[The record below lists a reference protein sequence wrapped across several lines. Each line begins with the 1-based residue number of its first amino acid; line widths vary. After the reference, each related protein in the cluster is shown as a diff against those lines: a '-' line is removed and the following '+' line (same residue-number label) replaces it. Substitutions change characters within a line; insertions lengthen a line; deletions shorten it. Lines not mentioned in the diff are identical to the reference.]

1 MYQNK
6 HNIFKLSELLRKE
19 TVNKNSF
26 SNKNIFVKLNPIWI
40 FNTKQC
46 QTKLLTK
53 IPRKAR

>member
-26 SNKNIFVKLNPIWI
+26 SNKNRRTSSLS
-40 FNTKQC
+40 
-46 QTKLLTK
+46 
-53 IPRKAR
+53 